1 MSFSVFV
8 VHIMVVH
15 RVLIKAEAEI
25 RESDTPPPPFAI
37 KNCSAEM
44 NSIVD

>member
-25 RESDTPPPPFAI
+25 RESDPPPLAI
-37 KNCSAEM
+37 KKCSAEM
-44 NSIVD
+44 NCIVD

>member
-8 VHIMVVH
+8 VHIMEVH

-25 RESDTPPPPFAI
+25 RESDPPLAI

>member
-25 RESDTPPPPFAI
+25 RESDPPPPLAI